1 MADLFQA
8 LDQFPVTLKAWL
20 MTQLSGWLPEWTLPL
35 VSAAISI
42 TPILAV
48 FPLLFALTTVVV
60 ILLMLVGVAAFNIV
74 ATLVMIVKE
83 KQRDIAILRTMGA
96 TRGAIMRVFLIT
108 GSTIGVAGTVGGVII
123 GLLMARNLEGMRQA
137 VNRVFGINA
146 FDPNFYLLSRL
157 PSVVVPS
164 DIVTVATLSLVLT
177 LLATIYPSWRAAKL
191 DPVEALRYE

>member
-1 MADLFQA
+1 MLFR
-8 LDQFPVTLKAWL
+8 
-20 MTQLSGWLPEWTLPL
+20 S
-35 VSAAISI
+35 
-42 TPILAV
+42 
-48 FPLLFALTTVVV
+48 
-60 ILLMLVGVAAFNIV
+60 
-74 ATLVMIVKE
+74 
-83 KQRDIAILRTMGA
+83 
-96 TRGAIMRVFLIT
+96 

-137 VNRVFGINA
+137 INRVFGINA